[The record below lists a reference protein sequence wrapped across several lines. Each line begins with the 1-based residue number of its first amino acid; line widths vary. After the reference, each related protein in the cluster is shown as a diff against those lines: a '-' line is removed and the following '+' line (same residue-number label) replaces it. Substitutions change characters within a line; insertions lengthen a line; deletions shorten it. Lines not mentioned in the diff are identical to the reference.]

1 VNVEKIIAAIEWLER
16 LFRVTDNRTS
26 QMSDSIAANQARFGN
41 HESDAW
47 FGLPRVEW
55 LEELFSLPDNRPL

>member
-1 VNVEKIIAAIEWLER
+1 VNVEQIIAAIEWLES
-16 LFRVTDNRTS
+16 LFRVTDNRTA

-41 HESDAW
+41 VASDAW